1 MRMYYDVVQMIRP
14 KMHTHNE
21 KSLMKRY
28 TPENHRLTKN
38 HRNPKNPKDNPNP
51 NPNSYHSTYR

>member
-1 MRMYYDVVQMIRP
+1 MRMHYDVVQMIRP

-38 HRNPKNPKDNPNP
+38 HRNPKNPKDNPDP

>member
-1 MRMYYDVVQMIRP
+1 MRMYYDVVQMIGP

-28 TPENHRLTKN
+28 TPEYHRLAKN
-38 HRNPKNPKDNPNP
+38 HRNPKNPKDNPYP
-51 NPNSYHSTYR
+51 NANSYHSTYR

>member
-1 MRMYYDVVQMIRP
+1 MIEP

-28 TPENHRLTKN
+28 TPEYHRLTKN